1 MTFAERLKELRLRK
15 GFTQEELAN
24 KIGVAKSTLTGYEKG
39 NREPDL
45 FKIKKLTQVL
55 EVDANYLLG
64 LSKSSSN
71 NTTQE
76 LEHISTERIKEDRK
90 NINNIRENI
99 SNNITFYRKKMK
111 LTQEELANKINV
123 KKTSVSSWEHKANS
137 PDIET
142 LYELCKL
149 FNISLE
155 EMYGVSDNNNQE
167 TLIEIEKEYIEMAK
181 ELEKYN
187 ITQEDMKKII
197 KILKVIKQE

>member
-123 KKTSVSSWEHKANS
+123 KKTSVSSWERKANS